1 MFFEF
6 TVIFIFLMFNIKILR
21 EFKEEKIKIK
31 KLEEVVLNHNKI
43 IKIMNSRSK
52 KNLSQYKKNNKF
64 LIGQFQNIFDLIKKN
79 D

>member
-1 MFFEF
+1 
-6 TVIFIFLMFNIKILR
+6 MFNIKILR

-43 IKIMNSRSK
+43 IKIINSSSK

>member
-43 IKIMNSRSK
+43 IKIINSSSK